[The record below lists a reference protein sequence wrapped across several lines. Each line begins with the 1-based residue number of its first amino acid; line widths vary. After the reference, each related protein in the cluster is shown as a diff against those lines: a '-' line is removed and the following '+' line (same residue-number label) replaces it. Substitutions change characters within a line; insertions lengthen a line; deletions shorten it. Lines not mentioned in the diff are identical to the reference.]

1 MTNEPVIS
9 LMGSVAEGVE
19 GLGNEPFSQAAFAL
33 GNWRE
38 PDMSAVRF
46 LQALSGDRLD
56 SPVPVI
62 VVVDAPDKE
71 RRRELFRAGVQD
83 YLVHSDAVKLTTAVE
98 NAMERQSWRGEKRV
112 RPPFCRPAM
121 LHCHYGPRK
130 RRLTLFSPYNK
141 FRPTRA

>member
-83 YLVHSDAVKLTTAVE
+83 YLVHSDAVKLTTAVFWAE
-98 NAMERQSWRGEKRV
+98 SFAVFDSPPPDTVKVLVTLPVNSGATFRV
-112 RPPFCRPAM
+112 RTI
-121 LHCHYGPRK
+121 G
-130 RRLTLFSPYNK
+130 RLL
-141 FRPTRA
+141 